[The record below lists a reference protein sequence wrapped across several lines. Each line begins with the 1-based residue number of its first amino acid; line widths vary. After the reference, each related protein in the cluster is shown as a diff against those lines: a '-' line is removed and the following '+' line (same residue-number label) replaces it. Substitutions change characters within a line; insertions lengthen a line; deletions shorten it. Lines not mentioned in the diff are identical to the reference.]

1 MPKKQPKDTPEE
13 QSERFRKE
21 AQKLI
26 DDGELNPIEA
36 EAVLNRMFKSLKEK
50 GDQP

>member
-1 MPKKQPKDTPEE
+1 MPKRKEQETPEE

-26 DDGELNPIEA
+26 DVGELSPA
-36 EAVLNRMFKSLKEK
+36 DADAVLDRTVKRSRVAA
-50 GDQP
+50 PS